1 LLSNDA
7 NINSKDSLYL
17 SRNDDSTNQS
27 TMGQSIKREKTP
39 PLHNS
44 KTTLKF
50 KPNRTIESSPT
61 SKKHHNE
68 TTKPVNPTSV
78 KRRVL
83 TKTKT
88 VSNLKMTQNSS
99 TIAMPSKTPK
109 EDNQKSK
116 LSLKNDSTYDP
127 ATPKTSKHYGTSF
140 KEPHK
145 PLEKNPTSRSM
156 IGLTKSDSVNNNS
169 GGKKNL
175 VKHQTTKGP
184 ITKPQLEEKK
194 NEETKKEITKSNYN

>member
-1 LLSNDA
+1 MLSNDA

-127 ATPKTSKHYGTSF
+127 ATPKTSKHYGTS
-140 KEPHK
+140 
-145 PLEKNPTSRSM
+145 LQRR
-156 IGLTKSDSVNNNS
+156 
-169 GGKKNL
+169 
-175 VKHQTTKGP
+175 P
-184 ITKPQLEEKK
+184 ITIASSASYSIVGAIAGQTIVSPGPMMVVFAFKK
-194 NEETKKEITKSNYN
+194 IIGSSGTTLPISAA

>member
-1 LLSNDA
+1 M
-7 NINSKDSLYL
+7 
-17 SRNDDSTNQS
+17 
-27 TMGQSIKREKTP
+27 MGQSMKREKTP

-44 KTTLKF
+44 KTTLKI
-50 KPNRTIESSPT
+50 KPTRNIESSPA
-61 SKKHHNE
+61 SKKHHTE
-68 TTKPVNPTSV
+68 TTKPLNPTSV

-99 TIAMPSKTPK
+99 SITVPSKTPK
-109 EDNQKSK
+109 EDHQKSK

-127 ATPKTSKHYGTSF
+127 ATPKTSKHYGPSF

-156 IGLTKSDSVNNNS
+156 IGLTKSDSVSNS
-169 GGKKNL
+169 SGAKKNL

-184 ITKPQLEEKK
+184 ILKSQLEEKK
-194 NEETKKEITKSNYN
+194 NEETKKEVTKSKYN